1 MAITWEV
8 SVFST
13 NAQSIGYDPEAKE
26 MVVTFNNG
34 RRYAYLNVPEE
45 VALECSKAA
54 SVGQY
59 LNREIKPNFGFRRL

>member
-1 MAITWEV
+1 MAISWEV
-8 SVFST
+8 SVFSS
-13 NAQSIGYDPEAKE
+13 NAQAIGYDPDTKE
-26 MVVTFNNG
+26 MIVTFNSG
-34 RRYAYLNVPEE
+34 SRYAYQGVPEE